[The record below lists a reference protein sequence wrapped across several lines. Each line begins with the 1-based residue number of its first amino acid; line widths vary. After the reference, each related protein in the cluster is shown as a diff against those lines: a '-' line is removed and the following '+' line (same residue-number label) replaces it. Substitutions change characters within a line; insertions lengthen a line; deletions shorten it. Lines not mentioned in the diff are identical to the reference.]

1 MSAHT
6 AKADDKEAKA
16 VRQMIVKVNDK
27 WQKDHSAEVRAF
39 WDEAAYHTGN
49 MEAFRLTGEQRYLRY
64 SEQWAHKGKRQREMA
79 IQAVWRG

>member
-1 MSAHT
+1 MKRLSFYLFLTFALLSAHT

-39 WDEAAYHTGN
+39 
-49 MEAFRLTGEQRYLRY
+49 
-64 SEQWAHKGKRQREMA
+64 
-79 IQAVWRG
+79 